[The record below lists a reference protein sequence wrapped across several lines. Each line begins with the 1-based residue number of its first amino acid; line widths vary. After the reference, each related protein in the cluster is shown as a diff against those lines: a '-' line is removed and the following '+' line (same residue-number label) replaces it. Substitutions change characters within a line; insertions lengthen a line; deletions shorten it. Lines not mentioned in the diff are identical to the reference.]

1 MLKYLMVGMLAFSVL
16 LVGCGNGPKK
26 ETLVQKIRNGKLT
39 VDEAYARGMRKMR
52 DRKYQEARQWFRLIE
67 AHAPNS
73 KYFATSKL
81 RIADS
86 YFFDKMAT
94 YIEASVEYKSFLT
107 HFPTHPDSDYAMYQY
122 AMCFFTEIESADRD
136 QTSTWTAYTEFKNL
150 LDRYPKSEYA
160 EKARDKI
167 ALCQLRLAEHEF
179 TVGYYYFRR
188 GQGFEV
194 SAESRFKGIIDNY
207 ESSFDPEKTYFYLA
221 ETLWRREK
229 HKEAMTYYRYL
240 HRNYPESEYRPFV
253 LDKMARWDRIQRD
266 GVDPG
271 EITAGESDPIRT
283 SDIN

>member
-1 MLKYLMVGMLAFSVL
+1 MIARLTLLFMVLAL
-16 LVGCGNGPKK
+16 CVGCGAPKR
-26 ETLVQKIRNGKLT
+26 ETLTEKIRTGKLT
-39 VDEAYARGMRKMR
+39 VDEAYVKGMKLIRA
-52 DRKYQEARQWFRLIE
+52 RKYQDARQWFRLIE

-73 KYFATSKL
+73 KFFSTSKL
-81 RIADS
+81 KIADS

-107 HFPTHPDSDYAMYQY
+107 HFPTHPKADYATYQY

-150 LDRYPKSEYA
+150 LDRYPRSSYA

-167 ALCQLRLAEHEF
+167 DLCQLRLAEHEF

-188 GQGFEV
+188 GQGFEQ
-194 SAESRFKGIIDNY
+194 SAEGRFKGIIDNY
-207 ESSFDPEKTYFYLA
+207 ESQFDPEKTYFYLA

-229 HKEAMTYYRYL
+229 FKEAHSYYTYL
-240 HRNYPESEYRPFV
+240 EANYPESEYRPFII
-253 LDKMARWDRIQRD
+253 DKLARWDRIQSE

-271 EITAGESDPIRT
+271 EISVGASDPIK
-283 SDIN
+283 DKEFN